1 MKNWGKKLLAF
12 LLVLSLVTVP
22 VDARANS
29 AETELGVATVERT
42 KTDKTQ
48 KQVKKLVEK
57 LKKNLVSKDKVSL
70 KEANDKKVRV
80 IVEVEGNPTIKYASL
95 HNRKLSQLNIKD
107 LTAREN
113 KLLSVQK
120 GVQTAMK
127 NSGIESEVILNFTT
141 VVNGFATKV
150 KLGDLEK
157 VSKLR
162 NVKRVYLSN
171 EYERPNMVTSGNMV
185 NANLAWDTGFS
196 GEGMV
201 VAVLD
206 TGVDPSHR
214 DLVMDEKVKLS
225 LTKAKVDELKAS
237 DNLPGE
243 YYSEKV
249 PYAYNYYDA
258 NENIRDTGASQHG
271 MHVTGTVA
279 ANGDTSKG
287 GIKGIAPKAQVLGMK
302 VFSNDIKYATTFT
315 DIYVQALE
323 DAIKLGADVVNMS
336 LGSPAGFYDDNGLED
351 KLLSNAKENGVIS
364 NISAGNETDIMN
376 GWKNPNAMMEN
387 PDTGLIGSPSV
398 SKSALSIASY
408 ENDALM
414 TAVADVLPEDLNVKN
429 LALTEAGGAPKFS
442 TLANDEGHDFVFLG
456 LGKEEEYADVD
467 VEGKVV
473 LAERG
478 ETSFVDKLAAAMKH
492 NAKALIVYN
501 HQAGGDGIVNMA
513 GGDLATIPFAFLT
526 RSSALKL
533 KEAQG
538 KNPAAK
544 LKFFADL
551 KSVPNPERDG
561 MSSFS
566 TWGTTPDLQL
576 KPELTAPGGN
586 IYSIQNG
593 NQYTTMSGTSMAAP
607 HASGGAALVKQYVES
622 LIDKKVLPD
631 MSEAEKVDFTS
642 ILLMNTAKIMVDKDR
657 KTMVSPRQQGAGLMD
672 LYAATRNLVTV
683 KDANKNNPSYG
694 KAKVEL
700 RDVGNKVRFT
710 LEVKNYGKES
720 VKLSPETT
728 LLNEVIENK
737 RLLKVNDEVIKQKDD
752 AFELAPGESKT
763 VTIDLDITDANDR
776 QFAEGYVVFNKEVK
790 DQDGNFAADGKVS
803 VPFLGFKG
811 HWDELRVLDTF
822 DANELLLKPID
833 YVVDSDE
840 GQESEFKS
848 SGLFNLTFL
857 EDLQFLD
864 PNNAMIAAGNVE
876 YDMILGVGHIYP
888 MMSQLRNA
896 KSMKYQ
902 VLDKAGNL
910 LKTITE
916 EENVRKI
923 NRLYTGQTKPYRF
936 NLDAGW
942 DGKIDGQIAKDG
954 VYTYRIQSILDYEGA
969 RPQNYDFKIISDN
982 TAPDFVKDDKGDIEY
997 EFDKDT
1003 KVIKFKAK
1011 DIVPE
1016 GLTVDEIAK
1025 LGVIEVL
1032 NETTN
1037 DGDYLEIADV
1047 GKLLDEKT
1055 NLYEITI
1062 DLKPFLVSKDNV
1074 IKISVADEIY
1084 NFTKDSLKIGPKD
1097 LVIKQEKDADIYLV
1111 KPDLLTF
1118 VGDGNGNKGNTEIE
1132 VEVEGYVLH
1141 WDSVDK
1147 VTADGKEMKLEFVK
1161 EVNFEDVGYKGPA
1174 YKFTGK
1180 VTCKEGFHNMVIR
1193 AESKYYNEPFGIGR
1207 RFFVDLTAPKVT
1219 GQEVYKTNID
1229 TQVLGFRVTD
1239 NLHFV
1244 EVTRNGDF
1252 VKRVDNSESQGFAG
1266 TVDETITDTV
1276 KLKDGINKFDYKVKD
1291 YLYTTDYTVYVV
1303 KGELKIED
1311 LLATIKKAEGLDLS
1325 KFTSDSAKALKE
1337 ALNAAREAL
1346 DKEGVTQEEID
1357 KANEN
1362 LKNAIDKLENKATA
1376 EELKA
1381 LKDKVEEVKAMDKS
1395 PYTEESQKALDEAVK
1410 KAEEVLKNKD
1420 AKSEDVDKALKDLED
1435 AVKALEKKPEPKNG
1449 WVVDEDGVE
1458 RFYIDGEV
1466 QTGLT
1471 EVDGKT
1477 YLLDEDGAK
1486 KLGWQMFEDN
1496 WHYFDPDGSMVV
1508 SQWRFVYVKLAN
1520 GEVKRNW
1527 KYFNIE
1533 GKNIIKFFDEGD
1545 NRHLSLVGPD
1555 KEYAKGWYKLG
1566 RVWTYY
1572 KGAWGVMARNE
1583 WLDLEVPAP
1592 NGGKI
1597 MAKKF
1602 FNANGYS
1609 VNSLY
1614 RENGRA
1620 YYSQSGPY
1628 RYLYYG
1634 WKTIGNNTFYFWN
1647 PSGRAAVGRVTVR
1660 GEIHT
1665 FNSRGYL
1672 QD

>member
-1 MKNWGKKLLAF
+1 MKNWGKKVLAF
-12 LLVLSLVTVP
+12 LLVFSLVVVP

-29 AETELGVATVERT
+29 ADAKLEVATVERT
-42 KTDKTQ
+42 KTEKTQ
-48 KQVKKLVEK
+48 DQVKKLVEK
-57 LKKNLVSKDKVSL
+57 LRTNLVSKDKVDL

-80 IVEVEGNPTIKYASL
+80 IVEVEGNPTIKYASMN
-95 HNRKLSQLNIKD
+95 NRKLSQLNLKD

-120 GVQTAMK
+120 GVQNAMK
-127 NSGIESEVILNFTT
+127 SSGIESELISNFTT
-141 VVNGFATKV
+141 LVNAFATKV
-150 KLGDLEK
+150 KVGDLEK

-162 NVKRVYLSN
+162 NVKGVYLSN

-185 NANLAWDTGFS
+185 NANQAWDIGFS

-214 DLVMDEKVKLS
+214 DLVMDRGVNVS
-225 LTKAKVDELKAS
+225 LTKAKVDGLKAS
-237 DNLPGE
+237 ENLPGE

-249 PYAYNYYDA
+249 PYAYNYYDG

-315 DIYVQALE
+315 DIYVKALE

-351 KLLSNAKENGVIS
+351 KILANAKENGIIS

-376 GWKNPNAMMEN
+376 GWLNPNAMVEN

-414 TAVADVLPEDLNVKN
+414 TAVAEALPEDLNVKN

-442 TLANDEGHDFVFLG
+442 TLANDEGHDFVFVG
-456 LGKEEEYADVD
+456 LGKEEEYKDLN

-473 LAERG
+473 LVERG
-478 ETSFVDKLAAAMKH
+478 ETSFVDKLAAGMKH
-492 NAKALIVYN
+492 KAKALIVYN

-513 GGDLATIPFAFLT
+513 GGDAATIPFAFLT

-533 KEAQG
+533 KEAQK

-544 LKFFADL
+544 IKFFADL

-566 TWGTTPDLQL
+566 TWGSTPDLQL

-622 LIDKKVLPD
+622 LIKKGILPE

-642 ILLMNTAKIMVDKDR
+642 ILLMNTAKIMVDKNK

-672 LYAATRNLVTV
+672 LNAATRNLVTL

-700 RDVGNKVRFT
+700 RDVGNKVSLT
-710 LEVKNYGKES
+710 LEVKNYGKEI

-728 LLNEVIENK
+728 VLNQVIANK
-737 RLLKVNDEVIKQKDD
+737 RLLKVNDEIIKQKEK

-763 VTIDLDITDANDR
+763 VTIDLDLTAAQDR
-776 QFAEGYVVFNKEVK
+776 QFAEGYVVFSKEK
-790 DQDGNFAADGKVS
+790 KGQDGNFAKDGKVS
-803 VPFLGFKG
+803 LPFLGFKG

-822 DANELLLKPID
+822 DANGLLEKHID
-833 YVVDSDE
+833 YVVDTDE

-857 EDLQFLD
+857 QDLQFLD
-864 PNNAMIAAGNVE
+864 PNNALIAGGNEE

-896 KSMKYQ
+896 KLMRYQ
-902 VLDKAGNL
+902 ILDKAGNL
-910 LKTITE
+910 LKTLTE

-923 NRLYTGQTKPYRF
+923 NRLYTGQTKPYRY

-942 DGKIDGQIAKDG
+942 DGKIDGQVAKDG
-954 VYTYRIQSILDYEGA
+954 VYTYRIQSIIDFEGA
-969 RPQNYDFKIISDN
+969 RSQNYDFKVISDN
-982 TAPDFVKDDKGDIEY
+982 TAPEFVKSEKGEIAY
-997 EFDKDT
+997 ELDQET

-1011 DIVPE
+1011 DVIPE

-1025 LGVIEVL
+1025 LGVIEVK
-1032 NETTN
+1032 NETTKE
-1037 DGDYLEIADV
+1037 DKFLELDDV
-1047 GKLLDEKT
+1047 AKLVDEKT

-1062 DLKPFLVSKDNV
+1062 DLKPLLASKDNV
-1074 IKISVADEIY
+1074 IRISVADKIY
-1084 NFTKDSLKIGPKD
+1084 NFTQESLKIGPKG
-1097 LVIKQEKDADIYLV
+1097 LVIKQDKDADIYLV

-1118 VGDGNGNKGNTEIE
+1118 HGDGKGNTGNKKLD

-1161 EVNFEDVGYKGPA
+1161 EVNFEDIGYKGPA

-1180 VTCKEGFHNMVIR
+1180 VTCEEGFHNMLIR
-1193 AESKYYNEPFGIGR
+1193 AESKYYKEPFGIGR
-1207 RFFVDLTAPKVT
+1207 RIFVDLTAPKVS
-1219 GQEVYKTNID
+1219 GQEVYRTNID
-1229 TQVLGFRVTD
+1229 TQVVGVKVTD

-1244 EVTRNGDF
+1244 EVKRNGEF
-1252 VKRVDNSESQGFAG
+1252 VKRVDNSESQGFAAS
-1266 TVDETITDTV
+1266 VDETIKDTV
-1276 KLKDGINKFDYKVKD
+1276 RLEDGINKFVYSVKD
-1291 YLYTTDYTVYVV
+1291 YIYTTNYTVYVV
-1303 KGELKIED
+1303 KGDLKIED
-1311 LLATIKKAEGLDLS
+1311 LLATMKKAEGIDLS
-1325 KFTSDSAKALKE
+1325 KFTSASAKAVKE
-1337 ALNAAREAL
+1337 ALTAARKAL
-1346 DKEGVTQEEID
+1346 NKEGVSQEEID
-1357 KANEN
+1357 KTNEN
-1362 LKNAIDKLENKATA
+1362 LKKAIDNLVNKATA
-1376 EELKA
+1376 EEIKS
-1381 LKDKVEEVKAMDKS
+1381 LKDKLEEVKAMDKS
-1395 PYTEESQKALDEAVK
+1395 PYTEESLKALNEAVEN
-1410 KAEEVLKNKD
+1410 AEKVLKNKD
-1420 AKSEDVDKALKDLED
+1420 ATSKDVEKALKDLEA
-1435 AVKALEKKPEPKNG
+1435 AVQALDKKPDPKNG

-1458 RFYIDGEV
+1458 RFYLDGLV
-1466 QTGLT
+1466 QTGLK
-1471 EVDGKT
+1471 EIDGKT
-1477 YLLDEDGAK
+1477 YLLGEDGAK
-1486 KLGWQMFEDN
+1486 KLGWQMFDDN
-1496 WHYFDPDGSMVV
+1496 WHYFDPDGSMVI
-1508 SQWRFVYVKLAN
+1508 SQWRFVYIKLAN

-1527 KYFNIE
+1527 KYFNRE
-1533 GKNIIKFFDEGD
+1533 GKNIIKFFDERD

-1555 KEYAKGWYKLG
+1555 REYAKGWYKLG
-1566 RVWTYY
+1566 KVWTYY

-1583 WLDLEVPAP
+1583 WLELEVPAP
-1592 NGGKI
+1592 NGGNKL
-1597 MAKKF
+1597 AKKF
-1602 FNANGYS
+1602 FNADGYS

-1614 RENGRA
+1614 REGGRA

-1634 WKTIGNNTFYFWN
+1634 WKTIGKNTFYFWD
-1647 PSGRAAVGRVTVR
+1647 PSGMGAVGRVSVR
-1660 GEIHT
+1660 GQMRT